1 MKMPSTTKAEARKIA
16 RQNKNTAK
24 QCREHMKGLDP
35 NSDQYKMLEK
45 DAKDFEE
52 RAADWLK
59 YANS

>member
-1 MKMPSTTKAEARKIA
+1 MPSTTKSEARKIA

-35 NSDQYKMLEK
+35 HSAQYQIFEK
-45 DAKDFEE
+45 DAKEFEE

>member
-1 MKMPSTTKAEARKIA
+1 MKMPSTTKTEARKIA

-24 QCREHMKGLDP
+24 QCRELMKDLDP

-52 RAADWLK
+52 RAADWLR

>member
-1 MKMPSTTKAEARKIA
+1 MASTTKAEARKIA

-24 QCREHMKGLDP
+24 QCREHMKGLDKD
-35 NSDQYKMLEK
+35 SEQYKMLEK

-52 RAADWLK
+52 RASDWLK